1 MSASAVWIVF
11 PTTQDCRRQKIWS
24 LNTLIAI
31 VQFTSPRQT
40 RQRQDCLVV
49 SGGRCELGITACC
62 SKHAAFATAYTRI
75 VISLSLCR
83 SENSV
88 ENTYFTFFFRFH
100 KRAFLRFLEMTCQK
114 VVRSLVLNPS
124 KSLSDHCN
132 SFQLFI
138 CQSSVFEDL
147 QTFITHTV
155 LSFFWMWALRP
166 HFWAKTLDAG
176 DLPVLTFGNAY

>member
-1 MSASAVWIVF
+1 MSPKPF
-11 PTTQDCRRQKIWS
+11 R
-24 LNTLIAI
+24 AI
-31 VQFTSPRQT
+31 VQFTPP

-75 VISLSLCR
+75 VISLSVGQRILSR
-83 SENSV
+83 IRISR
-88 ENTYFTFFFRFH
+88 FFRFH
-100 KRAFLRFLEMTCQK
+100 KRDFLRFLEMTCQK

-155 LSFFWMWALRP
+155 LSFFWMWTLRP